1 MNLKTGKGTPPLYHQ
16 IKEILEKQI
25 KNGEYPVGSIFPS
38 ESDLQERFSVSR
50 VTVRQAIQQLT
61 ADGLLEPHRGIG
73 TIVKERKFFN
83 EQIEYI
89 KSFSDE
95 MRERDITPGLSYA
108 DFCTERAGIE
118 VAQNMQLNENNIVC
132 HITRIRTGDDVP
144 MLFEECYFPEYMS
157 DILQENYQ
165 APSLYAALM
174 QNNIRIEHTKDSYSA
189 GLASFGTAQ
198 ALNIKPGS
206 PVMIRTRISYDKEGR
221 IIEYTKMNY
230 NASLYSYTIELYN
243 H

>member
-1 MNLKTGKGTPPLYHQ
+1 MNLKTGKGALPLYHQ
-16 IKEILEKQI
+16 IKEILEERI
-25 KNGEYPVGSIFPS
+25 KNGTYPVGSIFPS
-38 ESDLQERFSVSR
+38 ESELQALFSVSR
-50 VTVRQAIQQLT
+50 VTIRQAIQLLA

-73 TIVKERKFFN
+73 TIVKERKLFN

-89 KSFSDE
+89 KSFSNE
-95 MRERDITPGLSYA
+95 MRERGITPGLSYA
-108 DFCTERAGIE
+108 DFRTERAGIE
-118 VAQNMQLNENNIVC
+118 VAQSMQISENDIVC
-132 HITRIRTGDDVP
+132 HLTRIRTGDDVP

-165 APSLYAALM
+165 APSLYAALV

-189 GLASFGTAQ
+189 GLANFATAQ
-198 ALNIKPGS
+198 ALNIKPNS
-206 PVMIRTRISYDKEGR
+206 AVMIRTRISYDKEGR